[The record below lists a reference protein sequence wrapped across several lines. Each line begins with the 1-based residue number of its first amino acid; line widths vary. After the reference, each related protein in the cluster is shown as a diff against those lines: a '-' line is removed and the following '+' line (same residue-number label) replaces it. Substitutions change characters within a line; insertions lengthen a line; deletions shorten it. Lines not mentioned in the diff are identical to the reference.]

1 MELTDY
7 ETFALS
13 SSTFHGGA
21 WVWYLVLLEVD
32 FYFFLIFCYQWD
44 TTTRGGVLC
53 KLSRWS
59 FQLLL
64 TTASSC
70 GGCFSWY
77 VVEVYFH
84 MYSIYEGG
92 FYGDYY
98 SEAVMCGTMSDM
110 KRGTCKYVLKYVHTW
125 YIVRS
130 WNYIYVV
137 MLWSRLS
144 QMRHSCLRFGRIVN
158 HILL

>member
-1 MELTDY
+1 M
-7 ETFALS
+7 
-13 SSTFHGGA
+13 
-21 WVWYLVLLEVD
+21 
-32 FYFFLIFCYQWD
+32 
-44 TTTRGGVLC
+44 C

-98 SEAVMCGTMSDM
+98 SEAVMCGTMSEM
-110 KRGTCKYVLKYVHTW
+110 KRVTCKYVLEYVHTW
-125 YIVRS
+125 YIVR
-130 WNYIYVV
+130 VV
-137 MLWSRLS
+137 ELYLCGYAIVASI
-144 QMRHSCLRFGRIVN
+144 QARHNCLQFGIIVN
-158 HILL
+158 HIIIKSIYIYQHNCRHPLQSHTPSSSIQYLASITQ

>member
-1 MELTDY
+1 M
-7 ETFALS
+7 
-13 SSTFHGGA
+13 
-21 WVWYLVLLEVD
+21 
-32 FYFFLIFCYQWD
+32 
-44 TTTRGGVLC
+44 C

-77 VVEVYFH
+77 VVEVYLL

-98 SEAVMCGTMSDM
+98 SVAVMCGTMRDI
-110 KRGTCKYVLKYVHTW
+110 KRGTRKYVLEYVHTW
-125 YIVRS
+125 YIVR
-130 WNYIYVV
+130 VV
-137 MLWSRLS
+137 DLHLCGYARVASS
-144 QMRHSCLRFGRIVN
+144 QTRHNCVQFGIIVN
-158 HILL
+158 HIIIKSIYIYQHNCRHPLQSHTPSSSIQYLASITQ